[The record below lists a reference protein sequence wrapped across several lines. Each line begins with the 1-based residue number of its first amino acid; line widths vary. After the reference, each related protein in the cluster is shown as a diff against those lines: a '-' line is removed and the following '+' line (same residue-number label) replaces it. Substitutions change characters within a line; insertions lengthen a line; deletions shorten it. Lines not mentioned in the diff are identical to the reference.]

1 MDKSIHEYRNHL
13 VEARQK
19 SFDDF
24 DKTVL
29 TLSGGALAVS
39 IAFVKDLLGPGT
51 LYLKT
56 FLVSSWICW
65 VFSLLTVLVSHYLS
79 QLTLDRAIQEI
90 DQGARPKRPGGSFRL
105 LTLILN
111 ALEGLLFV
119 AGLILLIIFV
129 SNNLEVLNVRS
140 K

>member
-1 MDKSIHEYRNHL
+1 MDKSIQEYRNHL

-19 SFDDF
+19 SFDEF

-29 TLSGGALAVS
+29 TLSGGGLAVS

-56 FLVSSWICW
+56 FLLSSWFCW

-90 DQGARPKRPGGSFRL
+90 DAGARPKRPGGPFRI